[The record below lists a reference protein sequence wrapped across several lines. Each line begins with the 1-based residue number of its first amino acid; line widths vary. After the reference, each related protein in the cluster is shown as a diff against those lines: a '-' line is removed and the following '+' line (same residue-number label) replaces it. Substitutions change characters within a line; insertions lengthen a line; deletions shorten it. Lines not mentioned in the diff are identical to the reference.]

1 MRKNATPTN
10 ETAKKTQREFGTK
23 ALRRDGVQTSTP
35 GGGMALSL
43 MLRVRGA
50 AECGAWCIAQPGF
63 YTENMT
69 TVQCFVSG
77 MTVVNVLNQLTC

>member
-1 MRKNATPTN
+1 MDACKPSDSKVTSVVIYFFRVNQRMNFIGNEMRMRKNATPTN
-10 ETAKKTQREFGTK
+10 ETAKKTQRDFGTK

-50 AECGAWCIAQPGF
+50 AECGA
-63 YTENMT
+63 
-69 TVQCFVSG
+69 
-77 MTVVNVLNQLTC
+77 